1 MNLVRKL
8 SVSFTQWID
17 QQQKS
22 RRFWLVSVLL
32 VTVLGLLLYYGPTLW
47 ELVQDEAKLQAFVAW
62 LGWFGPVALICLN
75 VLQIVIAP
83 IPGYVVQAVSGLL
96 FGPFWGGLWGAIGL
110 LLGAMLAMWLART
123 FGRFW
128 VERLLGPDRLDQ
140 WLLRVRG
147 DNTGLWLLLLA
158 VPTGDLPYFLAGL
171 ATVNYVKIFL
181 LTLVIRVPAT
191 FVVAAMGAGVVGLSG
206 WQLALLGGLLAGL
219 LALFLRYQ
227 TPLMAWID
235 QRLQSYIA
243 KTSARSQP
251 VNSSNEQTSSQD
263 HVLPKV

>member
-8 SVSFTQWID
+8 SVSSAQWMA
-17 QQQKS
+17 QQRKS
-22 RRFWLVSVLL
+22 RRFWLMSAVVA
-32 VTVLGLLLYYGPTLW
+32 TALGLLFYYGPILW
-47 ELVQDEAKLQAFVAW
+47 EIAQDEAKLQAFVAW
-62 LGWFGPVALICLN
+62 LGWFGPLALILLN
-75 VLQIVIAP
+75 ILQIVVAP

-140 WLLRVRG
+140 WLSRVSG
-147 DNTGLWLLLLA
+147 DNAGLWLLLLA

-171 ATVNYVKIFL
+171 ATVSYVRILL
-181 LTLVIRVPAT
+181 LTLIIRVPST
-191 FVVAAMGAGVVGLSG
+191 FVVAAMGAGVVGLQG
-206 WQLALLGGLLAGL
+206 WQLALLGILLAGL

-235 QRLQSYIA
+235 QRLQVHIA
-243 KTSARSQP
+243 QNARLTQP
-251 VNSSNEQTSSQD
+251 EKGRTTGQD
-263 HVLPKV
+263 NVLPEL